1 MNTFHSQGDLTEDLH
16 NKKEETSTHK
26 TDHPSQPFNRGT
38 KRSSSRLDF
47 FLPTDIKSTIKKNV
61 ESY

>member
-16 NKKEETSTHK
+16 QKKEETSTHK
-26 TDHPSQPFNRGT
+26 ADHASQPFNRGP

-47 FLPTDIKSTIKKNV
+47 LIPTDIKSTIKKNV